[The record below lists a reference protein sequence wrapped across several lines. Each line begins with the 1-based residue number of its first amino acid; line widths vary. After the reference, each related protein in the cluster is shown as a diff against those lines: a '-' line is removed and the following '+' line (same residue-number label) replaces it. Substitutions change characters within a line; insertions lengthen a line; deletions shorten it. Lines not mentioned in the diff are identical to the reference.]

1 MRSIVFCLLTLM
13 LSQFSAPLSVT
24 SAAEEEAKSYS
35 LRYKFTPNEFVHY
48 SVETTNQITVQLNQD
63 KQTSANASNTLK
75 HYRVISVN
83 EEGNGTLETRIDR
96 VKMSVQFD
104 NATPATFDSEQ
115 PPEKDL
121 EQFKPIRKNMS
132 KPTRVVYSPV
142 GKVLKIL
149 ELTISQDGAK
159 FEEAKAP
166 GKIDQEQKR
175 HLGFLIPL
183 PEEEVKIGDS
193 WNDDLDVEV
202 ALSKT
207 LRKKVPVRRTFT
219 LDAVEDGT
227 AVITFKTKIMTR
239 LNDPKLSMQLIQKTP
254 SGTIKLDL
262 ERGILISQDVSLD
275 KAQVGVFDGK
285 GAMRAVTT
293 RVETLVDPTEV
304 AQKEQATDS
313 Q

>member
-48 SVETTNQITVQLNQD
+48 SVESTNQITVQLNQN

-121 EQFKPIRKNMS
+121 EQFKPIRANIS

-142 GKVLKIL
+142 GKVIKIL
-149 ELTISQDGAK
+149 ELNIGQDGAK

-175 HLGFLIPL
+175 RLGFLIPL
-183 PEEEVKIGDS
+183 PEEDVKIGDS

>member
-48 SVETTNQITVQLNQD
+48 RVETENKITVQLNQD
-63 KQTSANASNTLK
+63 TQTSANSANTLK
-75 HYRVISVN
+75 HFRVITVS

-96 VKMSVQFD
+96 VKMQVQFD
-104 NATPATFDSEQ
+104 NNPPATFDSEQ
-115 PPEKDL
+115 DPSKDL
-121 EQFKPIRKNMS
+121 KQFEPIRENIS
-132 KPTRVVYSPV
+132 KPSRIVYSPL
-142 GKVLKIL
+142 GKVLQIL
-149 ELTISQDGAK
+149 ELKIGPEGAK
-159 FEEAKAP
+159 FEEPHAP
-166 GKIDQEQKR
+166 GKLDQETKR
-175 HLGFLIPL
+175 RLGFLIPL
-183 PEEEVKIGDS
+183 PEQDVKVGDS
-193 WNDDLDVEV
+193 WNDELNVEV
-202 ALSKT
+202 AVSKT
-207 LRKKVPVRRTFT
+207 LRKKVPVRRIFT
-219 LDAVEDGT
+219 LDSVEGDI

-254 SGTIKLDL
+254 SGTIKMDM

-285 GAMRAVTT
+285 GAMRAVST
-293 RVETLVDPTEV
+293 RLETLVDPTEV
-304 AQKEQATDS
+304 AQKEDATAP